1 MLPNLLFHFSECLTF
16 LVLMQ
21 ITSSSEMFFLGLFIT
36 FSYDWMFLN
45 GSKLQIHDR
54 TNFIFWVCRFAC
66 FAWFSYS
73 YHVSCWIMMN
83 YWWRKFN
90 KAAVLTPGVF
100 FLLFPSQITKIKIC
114 LPDHRIARMW
124 QMSVDWI
131 CWVVQNI

>member
-1 MLPNLLFHFSECLTF
+1 
-16 LVLMQ
+16 
-21 ITSSSEMFFLGLFIT
+21 
-36 FSYDWMFLN
+36 MFLN

-100 FLLFPSQITKIKIC
+100 FLLIPSQITKIKIY
-114 LPDHRIARMW
+114 LSDHRIARMW

-131 CWVVQNI
+131 CWVVQIFKGMCTLFLHEYWWNFTVIFFLWYVDENKFFFRPKCHAEV